1 MANREIWGPRTW
13 RFFHLL
19 ASISDRK
26 DACALWLPLLRTTSQ
41 VLPCELCR
49 QHMSQYLVQHRFV
62 VNPVLITGDEVKESM
77 VGYLWA
83 FHNSVNERI
92 GKPII
97 TQEEM
102 IGLYEPEGP
111 ERPDRAKRAM
121 DAAALLAE
129 IIALYAPY
137 MRRQSAAFT
146 LWQRQCRFLLSLLAS
161 GPLP

>member
-1 MANREIWGPRTW
+1 MAAREIWGPRTW

-26 DACALWLPLLRTTSQ
+26 DACALWLPFLRSTAQ

-62 VNPVLITGDEVKESM
+62 VNPAIITGDEVKESM

-83 FHNSVNERI
+83 FHNSVNERL
-92 GKPII
+92 GKPIVP
-97 TQEEM
+97 QEDM
-102 IGLYEPEGP
+102 IALYESETTRVG
-111 ERPDRAKRAM
+111 RAVE
-121 DAAALLAE
+121 AATVLAE
-129 IIALYAPY
+129 VIGLYAPY
-137 MRRQSAAFT
+137 MRRQSTAFS
-146 LWQRQCRFLLSLLAS
+146 LWQRQARFLLSLLSS

>member
-1 MANREIWGPRTW
+1 
-13 RFFHLL
+13 
-19 ASISDRK
+19 
-26 DACALWLPLLRTTSQ
+26 
-41 VLPCELCR
+41 
-49 QHMSQYLVQHRFV
+49 MSQYLVQHRFV

-97 TQEEM
+97 PQEEM
-102 IGLYEPEGP
+102 IALYEPEGP